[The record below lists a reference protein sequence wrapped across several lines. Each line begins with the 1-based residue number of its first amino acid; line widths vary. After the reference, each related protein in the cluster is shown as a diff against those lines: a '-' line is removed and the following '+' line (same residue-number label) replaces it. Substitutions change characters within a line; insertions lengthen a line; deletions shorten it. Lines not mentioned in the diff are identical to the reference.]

1 MQFTSP
7 KQQIEYEIVTKAKPK
22 TKNMSSSIKD
32 QTYNSNPKAM
42 TRARNTQKKEKNF
55 FY

>member
-22 TKNMSSSIKD
+22 TKNMSSSIED

-42 TRARNTQKKEKNF
+42 TSTQHPKERKYF